1 MRRIGLILPFLLAPI
16 VALWLIISAIGPG
29 AVGQVVIGN
38 TTQCIANASAA
49 GTADVITIP
58 ALPCALTTNLLILT
72 ASAAN
77 ATTTPTLQ
85 PLGLAAQTII
95 RANGSALAAGDIPG
109 SGAVVLLTPNGTN
122 WILLNPATALITAGQ
137 GLTSNPSGV
146 VSSNAFD
153 HFAYAPGVLNP
164 ASMAAKVGFFKIG
177 KASTVDNI
185 VGSASEWTCSTSPQ
199 VNLWE
204 CGVSTTCAS
213 SPVQMGNVTVGTSGS
228 AFTGT
233 VSSPAITAGDFVAFS
248 VTPGTCSLLDIQV
261 GVQVHAN

>member
-1 MRRIGLILPFLLAPI
+1 VIRKLFIALL
-16 VALWLIISAIGPG
+16 ISASLFATLSLGVRSLIPERAIG
-29 AVGQVVIGN
+29 Q

-49 GTADVITIP
+49 GLADAITIP

-72 ASAAN
+72 ASAPN

-85 PLGLAAQTII
+85 PLGLAAQTIV
-95 RANGSALAAGDIPG
+95 RPNGSALAAGDIAG
-109 SGAVVLLTPNGTN
+109 SGFVALLTPNGSQ

-153 HFAYAPGVLNP
+153 HFAFTPGVLNP
-164 ASMAAKVGFFKIG
+164 ASMAAKVGFFKVG

-185 VGSASEWTCSTSPQ
+185 VGSAAEWTCSTSPQ

-261 GVQVHAN
+261 GVQIHAN